1 MANWWS
7 WPKST
12 SATVPVGVST
22 TTAGKV
28 AISKAVA
35 ATLRGSR
42 RMVPAPPHSVT
53 FSRSASSG
61 TSVSSTLTANCFTG
75 ATVAAEPVANA
86 STALTTCGIDRRQAA
101 QPVWKNSSTTAEPL
115 RLSLD
120 TVVPS
125 RAAST
130 NGVAALPTRALGGWG
145 VGGGSSRSTRDAPA
159 GTSNTKAS
167 DGTEAG
173 NVAPRKST
181 TTDSPP
187 TGPPCCVRNCP

>member
-1 MANWWS
+1 
-7 WPKST
+7 
-12 SATVPVGVST
+12 
-22 TTAGKV
+22 
-28 AISKAVA
+28 
-35 ATLRGSR
+35 
-42 RMVPAPPHSVT
+42 MVPAPAHSVT

-61 TSVSSTLTANCFTG
+61 TSVSSTLTAKCFTG
-75 ATVAAEPVANA
+75 ITGAADLPPAAPVVNA
-86 STALTTCGIDRRQAA
+86 STVLITCGIDRRQAS
-101 QPVWKNSSTTAEPL
+101 QPVWKNSSTTADPL

-130 NGVAALPTRALGGWG
+130 NGVVALPTRALGGWG

-159 GTSNTKAS
+159 GTSNAKAS

-173 NVAPRKST
+173 NVASRKST
-181 TTDSPP
+181 TTESPP